1 MELQL
6 KELFCGKNFN
16 TDAENWC
23 WYCTCCNFHSCWNLT
38 SAFIDLTS
46 GSGLF
51 IRSWFGFKGL
61 FGWFCLTDLATL
73 SVLTCKCDGT
83 VTAHS
88 FILHEGY
95 FSILSPLN
103 LKKKRKKKKREDC
116 KNFAWS
122 SEPTPVTY
130 PKVGGCESGW
140 SRDVGGGGRVGVE
153 GIDVGQQRA
162 HHRWHPWQHVLRGQT
177 REMAAE
183 EKEGRRER
191 GRDGGMDAAVSR
203 LGNKM
208 AS

>member
-103 LKKKRKKKKREDC
+103 LKKKKKRKKGRTAKILPGLLSRRR
-116 KNFAWS
+116 S
-122 SEPTPVTY
+122 LTPKLEAANLAGAETLVEA
-130 PKVGGCESGW
+130 VGW
-140 SRDVGGGGRVGVE
+140 
-153 GIDVGQQRA
+153 A
-162 HHRWHPWQHVLRGQT
+162 
-177 REMAAE
+177 
-183 EKEGRRER
+183 
-191 GRDGGMDAAVSR
+191 
-203 LGNKM
+203 
-208 AS
+208 